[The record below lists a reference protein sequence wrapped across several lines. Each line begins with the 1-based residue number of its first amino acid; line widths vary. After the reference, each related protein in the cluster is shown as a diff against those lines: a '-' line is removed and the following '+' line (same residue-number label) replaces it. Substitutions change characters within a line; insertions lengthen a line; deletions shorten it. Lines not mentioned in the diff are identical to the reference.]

1 MICVVHHTPPAYHSS
16 SVTLSCLTFPCFF
29 VTLYPSR
36 RSHMETRLFFFCFC
50 FFLSLFVCWFIAPSL
65 LSFAILLYA
74 LKLVSG
80 KKKNEGKERKE
91 RGGHLKTTCVYLG
104 KYIYLY
110 MYVSRHAY
118 TFIYQTH
125 EMKEK
130 EKKGNRSVEFVCLL
144 VSFSFFKKKKSD
156 LLNVRGCLHLSDC
169 SITPVKGVL
178 LRLG

>member
-36 RSHMETRLFFFCFC
+36 RSHMETR
-50 FFLSLFVCWFIAPSL
+50 FFLF
-65 LSFAILLYA
+65 LSFAVRLLVHRTLPA
-74 LKLVSG
+74 LVRYTFICFKIG
-80 KKKNEGKERKE
+80 FWKEKNEGKERKE
-91 RGGHLKTTCVYLG
+91 RGGHLKITCVYLG

-110 MYVSRHAY
+110 MHVSRHAY

-144 VSFSFFKKKKSD
+144 VSFSFLKKK
-156 LLNVRGCLHLSDC
+156 
-169 SITPVKGVL
+169 
-178 LRLG
+178 